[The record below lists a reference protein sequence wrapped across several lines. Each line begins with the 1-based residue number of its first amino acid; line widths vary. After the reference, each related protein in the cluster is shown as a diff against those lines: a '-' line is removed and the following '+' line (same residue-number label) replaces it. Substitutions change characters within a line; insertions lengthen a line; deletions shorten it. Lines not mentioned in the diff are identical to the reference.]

1 MHELDGQTSDPFL
14 RRLSSLLQS
23 LEAWGTFRVG
33 ARPAAVVAVLYRQR
47 GEFYIPFVARR
58 ADLPSHPG
66 QVALPGGH
74 VRDGESAWAAAAR
87 EAEEEIGVARSD
99 LVPLGAGSPVYAA
112 VSNYSLV
119 PFVAWLPTED
129 ASFTPDPREV
139 DAVLEVPLARLLD
152 RGAWNEG
159 LPWPGPNF
167 PVADTIIWGLTARLL
182 AELLPLIRAA
192 QGA

>member
-1 MHELDGQTSDPFL
+1 MRELDGQTSDPFL
-14 RRLSSLLQS
+14 GRLSSLLQS

>member
-1 MHELDGQTSDPFL
+1 MRELDGQTSDPFL

-33 ARPAAVVAVLYRQR
+33 ARPAAVVAVLYRQK
-47 GEFYIPFVARR
+47 GQFYIPFVARR

-74 VRDGESAWAAAAR
+74 VRDGESAWEAAAR
-87 EAEEEIGVARSD
+87 ETEEEIGVARSD

-152 RGAWNEG
+152 RSAWNEG

-192 QGA
+192 LGA